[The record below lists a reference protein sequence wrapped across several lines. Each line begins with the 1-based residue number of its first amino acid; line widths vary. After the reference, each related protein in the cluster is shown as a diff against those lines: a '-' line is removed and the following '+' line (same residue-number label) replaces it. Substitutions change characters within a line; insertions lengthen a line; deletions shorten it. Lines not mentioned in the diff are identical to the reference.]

1 MKIPKTEMR
10 NPDSMHMDRME
21 TADMARL
28 VITANYD
35 AVRAAEQAV
44 SAIAEAVDAI
54 AGAFEIGGRL
64 FYVGAGTS
72 GRLGV
77 LDAAECPPTFG
88 VPYEQVQGII
98 AGGNERMFRAGE
110 NAEDDYAQGCAVI
123 GAHDVTAHDVVVGIS
138 SAGNAAYVVGAL
150 EAAKERG
157 CVTVGISCNEDA
169 AILRVAAI
177 PIFTD
182 TGAEV
187 LTGSTRLKAGTAQ
200 KIVLNTLTTC
210 AMAKTGKV
218 YENMMINLSPSN
230 EKLRR
235 RVVRIVCEILS
246 CNEQEATAR
255 LEANG
260 WNIRSAVS
268 NAGQARGAEEN
279 ARR

>member
-1 MKIPKTEMR
+1 MSIAKTEMR
-10 NPDSMHMDRME
+10 NPVSMDMDKMSSE
-21 TADMARL
+21 EMTRL
-28 VITANYD
+28 VITANYEAVKAVED
-35 AVRAAEQAV
+35 AAD
-44 SAIAEAVDAI
+44 AIAKAVDAI
-54 AGAFEIGGRL
+54 ADAFENSGRL

-110 NAEDDYAQGCAVI
+110 NEEDKYEKGCEAI
-123 GAHDVTAHDVVVGIS
+123 TEHGVTSRDVVVGIS
-138 SAGNAAYVVGAL
+138 AAGNAAYVVGAL
-150 EAAKERG
+150 ESAKALG
-157 CVTVGISCNEDA
+157 AVTVGISSNPDTK
-169 AILRVAAI
+169 ILNTADI
-177 PIFTD
+177 SIFTD

-230 EKLRR
+230 EKLKK
-235 RVVRIVCEILS
+235 RVIRIVAEILS
-246 CNEQEATAR
+246 CDDTEAIAR
-255 LEANG
+255 LKKNE
-260 WNIRSAVS
+260 WNIRKTVDAVKKDGS
-268 NAGQARGAEEN
+268 I
-279 ARR
+279 